1 MLQIIMK
8 KLQPIGKVKFDKPI
22 EVKNGDSVEV
32 EYLID
37 IEKKKIKVE
46 SINKINWLDQYEQLR
61 IMHSRLKDIMKERI
75 GDISHFAGKSKEY
88 PHEYQMALDTIDSA
102 LYTAEALACKRIND

>member
-1 MLQIIMK
+1 MT
-8 KLQPIGKVKFDKPI
+8 KLQPLGKVKFDKPI

-37 IEKKKIKVE
+37 PEKKEMKVE
-46 SINKINWLDQYEQLR
+46 SIKKINWLDQYEQLR
-61 IMHSRLKDIMKERI
+61 EMHSRLKDIMKERI
-75 GDISHFAGKSKEY
+75 GEIPHFAGKPKRY

-102 LYTAEALACKRIND
+102 LYTAEALASKKINH